1 MEMENEENFAELF
14 EQSYKEPS
22 RMEPG
27 QKVEAPIV
35 KITPEW
41 ALIEVGGK
49 GEGYVDINE
58 LKDAEGN
65 LIAREGDTIPA
76 WFLRT
81 EEGEMRF
88 TTRIGTGPSALAQME
103 DAFK

>member
-1 MEMENEENFAELF
+1 MENEENFAEMF
-14 EQSYKEPS
+14 EKSYKEPS

-35 KITPEW
+35 KITQEW

-49 GEGYVDINE
+49 GEGYIAIEE

-65 LIAREGDTIPA
+65 LIANEGDVTVQ
-76 WFLRT
+76 LRS
-81 EEGEMRF
+81 RHW
-88 TTRIGTGPSALAQME
+88 RITDATGRVS
-103 DAFK
+103 